1 MQLLVV
7 LAEVTALLIKEEN
20 QHDFF
25 FKFPKSKVEI
35 NNWWNLIK
43 RQNGKHDFVVK
54 ENSIYISPKH
64 FHAGDI
70 YGAPGDTRHSLIK
83 GSSPKL
89 QPWNTFRDG
98 LGKSRTPP
106 SYKTSPRKEIRQD
119 LDVSSNQ
126 KDSICDFSVQTGQEE
141 VPQSCNENTVDSLN
155 ANTSTVATKFAF
167 VPDDLE
173 NEKERLKEELFNSK
187 SKLQQME

>member
-1 MQLLVV
+1 M
-7 LAEVTALLIKEEN
+7 
-20 QHDFF
+20 
-25 FKFPKSKVEI
+25 
-35 NNWWNLIK
+35 
-43 RQNGKHDFVVK
+43 VK

-70 YGAPGDTRHSLIK
+70 YGAPGDIRHSLIK

-89 QPWNTFRDG
+89 QPWNTFRDR

-106 SYKTSPRKEIRQD
+106 SYKTSTRKEIRQD